1 MAAPLSG
8 EDYDSYLSELR
19 TQELRRQSASA
30 FFFWAFLVVV
40 PLKTQEINPPI
51 TEVMGYPLVNKH
63 SYSKWPIIVDF
74 PIKKGFSI
82 VMLVYQMVYMYILY
96 RYKTSR
102 LDKYYLDVTFMHI
115 HIVFINAK

>member
-74 PIKKGFSI
+74 PIKKG
-82 VMLVYQMVYMYILY
+82 YMYILY

>member
-74 PIKKGFSI
+74 PIKKRDFP
-82 VMLVYQMVYMYILY
+82 
-96 RYKTSR
+96 
-102 LDKYYLDVTFMHI
+102 
-115 HIVFINAK
+115 